1 MTKKIKKPCTKK
13 TRRSRGGN
21 RRRYGGNPALL
32 APTIVQTE
40 ATPGAT
46 KAPPGATETPAS
58 ATEAPPSATETP
70 ATSEAPPSATETPA
84 SSEASDSS
92 NSESNIFHRY
102 FSKSYD
108 EAREKFVRLCK
119 NHKLET
125 SEIQIPCDY
134 DDNLTINTG
143 ILWGNK
149 KQVFLHISGTHGVEA
164 YAGSAIQI
172 YLIERMVADGIISES
187 YDGPTIIF
195 VHCLNPYGMKY
206 GRRFNEDNID
216 LNRNYCTEEEFKQLT
231 DAPPTEVYSDMNSWL
246 NPEEDRTTCTLTM
259 GEKIK
264 MAYFIAK
271 FGKSDIKQK
280 VVGGQY
286 KYPKGIFYGG
296 TKVANSHRLLTE
308 FLKKTMP
315 ENVEKLAILDVHTG
329 IGPMGIDTLLCNG
342 PKEYTQLSDVT
353 NHYDHIQVRDPEKS
367 ISYKIHGNTINSY
380 KRELAVPNTLVA
392 VQEFGTYPEIDVVIK
407 IRGESSVYFWTKKTQ
422 PDIASLSQKLLDRE
436 CKLRDVFCIY
446 SLGWQNSVITRGAIV
461 FNQFNT
467 WLGSKYKL

>member
-1 MTKKIKKPCTKK
+1 M
-13 TRRSRGGN
+13 
-21 RRRYGGNPALL
+21 
-32 APTIVQTE
+32 QTE

-149 KQVFLHISGTHGVEA
+149 TGIFTHKRNTRRRA

-187 YDGPTIIF
+187 YCPKII
-195 VHCLNPYGMKY
+195 LY
-206 GRRFNEDNID
+206 
-216 LNRNYCTEEEFKQLT
+216 
-231 DAPPTEVYSDMNSWL
+231 
-246 NPEEDRTTCTLTM
+246 
-259 GEKIK
+259 
-264 MAYFIAK
+264 IA
-271 FGKSDIKQK
+271 
-280 VVGGQY
+280 
-286 KYPKGIFYGG
+286 
-296 TKVANSHRLLTE
+296 
-308 FLKKTMP
+308 
-315 ENVEKLAILDVHTG
+315 
-329 IGPMGIDTLLCNG
+329 
-342 PKEYTQLSDVT
+342 
-353 NHYDHIQVRDPEKS
+353 
-367 ISYKIHGNTINSY
+367 
-380 KRELAVPNTLVA
+380 
-392 VQEFGTYPEIDVVIK
+392 
-407 IRGESSVYFWTKKTQ
+407 
-422 PDIASLSQKLLDRE
+422 
-436 CKLRDVFCIY
+436 
-446 SLGWQNSVITRGAIV
+446 
-461 FNQFNT
+461 
-467 WLGSKYKL
+467 